1 MRIIA
6 PSDGDSV
13 LAVGAVDGGKNISSF
28 SSAGPSFDR
37 RIKPDVVSQGVSVPV
52 QVEESVVERS
62 NGTSFSCPLISGM
75 CACIMQAVPA
85 ASNTDIISALHSSSD
100 RYLFPDSLYGY
111 GIPDF
116 AQVINQLQEKYLI
129 KPENGSV
136 VSPNPFNNEL
146 KITFRENPEQIR
158 IEVYD
163 LNGNL
168 VKRMNNRDYVS
179 RSLII
184 NDLQNFANGIY
195 FVRIYTSGGIFIH
208 KVIKVDR

>member
-1 MRIIA
+1 
-6 PSDGDSV
+6 
-13 LAVGAVDGGKNISSF
+13 
-28 SSAGPSFDR
+28 
-37 RIKPDVVSQGVSVPV
+37 
-52 QVEESVVERS
+52 
-62 NGTSFSCPLISGM
+62 
-75 CACIMQAVPA
+75 MQAVPEA
-85 ASNTDIISALHSSSD
+85 LNTDIISALHFSSD

-116 AQVINQLQEKYLI
+116 AQVINQLQEKYLT
-129 KPENGSV
+129 KPETGSV

-146 KITFRENPEQIR
+146 KITFRKNPEQIR
-158 IEVYD
+158 VEVYD

-184 NDLQNFANGIY
+184 DDLQNFANGIY